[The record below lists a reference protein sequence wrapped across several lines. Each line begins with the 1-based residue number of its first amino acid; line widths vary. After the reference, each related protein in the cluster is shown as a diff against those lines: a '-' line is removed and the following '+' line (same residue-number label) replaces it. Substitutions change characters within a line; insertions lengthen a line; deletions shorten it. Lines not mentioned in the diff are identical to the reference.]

1 MDETVSISA
10 CREIA
15 CAYAARA
22 FGQTAAP
29 PSVEH
34 PIDGGAFL
42 PLQFQAAYLK
52 E

>member
-15 CAYAARA
+15 CAHAARA
-22 FGQTAAP
+22 FRQTAAP
-29 PSVEH
+29 LSMEN

-42 PLQFQAAYLK
+42 PLQFQAAYFK